1 LKILAQRANLKQ
13 KCGPQLSPAAAIAIH
28 VFAVLAMAKATKKI
42 LIADDNPHLRKAL
55 CRLFENHAFLEICA
69 EAVNGREAV
78 EMAVQMKPDLIIL
91 DLSMPVM
98 NGLEAAR
105 ILNELM
111 PAVPKILFTLHAQA
125 LMMAD
130 LKTAGID
137 RVVAKSDMT
146 ELIGHSENLVKAA

>member
-1 LKILAQRANLKQ
+1 
-13 KCGPQLSPAAAIAIH
+13 
-28 VFAVLAMAKATKKI
+28 MAKPSKKI
-42 LIADDNPHLRKAL
+42 LIADDNPYLRKAL
-55 CRLFENHAFLEICA
+55 CRLFETHAFLEVCA

-78 EMAVQMKPDLIIL
+78 EKAIAMKPDLIIL

-111 PAVPKILFTLHAQA
+111 PEVPKILFTLHAQA

-137 RVVAKSDMT
+137 RVVSKSDMMD
-146 ELIGHSENLVKAA
+146 LIGHSENLVKAA

>member
-1 LKILAQRANLKQ
+1 
-13 KCGPQLSPAAAIAIH
+13 
-28 VFAVLAMAKATKKI
+28 MARTTKKI

-69 EAVNGREAV
+69 EAANGREAV
-78 EMAVQMKPDLIIL
+78 EKAVALKPDLIIL

-105 ILNELM
+105 ILNQLM
-111 PAVPKILFTLHAQA
+111 PEIPKILFTLHAQA

-137 RVVAKSDMT
+137 RVVSKSDMT
-146 ELIGHSENLVKAA
+146 DLVGHSENLVKAA

>member
-1 LKILAQRANLKQ
+1 LKRLASRRILNNDDRPSFA
-13 KCGPQLSPAAAIAIH
+13 SAAASAIQESELS
-28 VFAVLAMAKATKKI
+28 ALAKICKKI

-78 EMAVQMKPDLIIL
+78 EKAIQLKPDLIIL

-111 PAVPKILFTLHAQA
+111 PNVPKILFTLHAQA
-125 LMMAD
+125 LMTTD
-130 LKTAGID
+130 LKSAGID
-137 RVVAKSDMT
+137 RVVSKSDMI
-146 ELIGHSENLVKAA
+146 ELVGHSENLVKAA

>member
-1 LKILAQRANLKQ
+1 MKNLASRRTLKQ
-13 KCGPQLSPAAAIAIH
+13 KCGPQVSPAAAIAIR
-28 VFAVLAMAKATKKI
+28 FSELLAMDKAAKKI
-42 LIADDNPHLRKAL
+42 LVADDNPYLRKAL
-55 CRLFENHAFLEICA
+55 CRLFENHAFLEVCA
-69 EAVNGREAV
+69 EAENGREAV
-78 EMAVQMKPDLIIL
+78 EKAIALKPDLIIL

-111 PAVPKILFTLHAQA
+111 PDVPKILFTLHAQA
-125 LMMAD
+125 LIMAD

-146 ELIGHSENLVKAA
+146 DLVSHSENLVKAA

>member
-1 LKILAQRANLKQ
+1 
-13 KCGPQLSPAAAIAIH
+13 
-28 VFAVLAMAKATKKI
+28 MARTTKKI

-55 CRLFENHAFLEICA
+55 RRLFANHAFLEICA
-69 EAVNGREAV
+69 EAANGREAV
-78 EMAVQMKPDLIIL
+78 EKAVAVKPDLIIL

-105 ILNELM
+105 VLNELM
-111 PAVPKILFTLHAQA
+111 PEVPKILFTLHAQA

-137 RVVAKSDMT
+137 RVVSKSDMT
-146 ELIGHSENLVKAA
+146 DLIGHSENLVKAA

>member
-1 LKILAQRANLKQ
+1 
-13 KCGPQLSPAAAIAIH
+13 
-28 VFAVLAMAKATKKI
+28 MARTTKKL
-42 LIADDNPHLRKAL
+42 LIADDNPSLRKAL

-78 EMAVQMKPDLIIL
+78 EKALAVKPDLIIL

-105 ILNELM
+105 VLNELM
-111 PAVPKILFTLHAQA
+111 PEVPKILFTLHAQA

-137 RVVAKSDMT
+137 RVVSKSDMMD
-146 ELIGHSENLVKAA
+146 LVGHSENLVKAA